1 MIFQIFQTGL
11 PVMQR
16 ALCQGVDVEDMGAK
30 LIDAVLASDS
40 ARVKELLD
48 IARNAIYRGF
58 PDDPLF
64 TVFTP
69 FTPSEC
75 IYSGWAKHYYTVG
88 TSFYAHE
95 HSNSLHSVS

>member
-1 MIFQIFQTGL
+1 
-11 PVMQR
+11 MQR

-64 TVFTP
+64 SVFTP
-69 FTPSEC
+69 FSPSESM
-75 IYSGWAKHYYTVG
+75 YSEWTDGYTN
-88 TSFYAHE
+88 FRI
-95 HSNSLHSVS
+95 